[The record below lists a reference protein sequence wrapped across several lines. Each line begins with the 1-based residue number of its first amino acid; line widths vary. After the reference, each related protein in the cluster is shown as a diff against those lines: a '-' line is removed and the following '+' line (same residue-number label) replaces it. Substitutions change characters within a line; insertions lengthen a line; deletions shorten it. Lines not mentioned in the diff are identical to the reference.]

1 MDTTSKFQIDDSVLF
16 FKYTKLII
24 GAGFISAIVTAL
36 IRQFSGLSL
45 QNEEKLI
52 ESIAE
57 VTVHTLFN
65 LVALIGIFIIFW
77 LQTHLREELN
87 PKSNVRNPRY
97 YEEFFTGFDR
107 VYYFHSADLAMSI
120 MASDEVN
127 KEIRQKRTMKIQ
139 NFKEKSHYLLSL
151 IVTIAILSYFFLFL
165 KFLDFDIIKSGLF
178 VNLKLIFS
186 IFIIVIC
193 IKTFFLSFQFIKSV
207 IQD

>member
-1 MDTTSKFQIDDSVLF
+1 MDTTSKFRIDDSVLF
-16 FKYTKLII
+16 FKYSKLII
-24 GAGFISAIVTAL
+24 SAGFISAIITAF

-57 VTVHTLFN
+57 VTVHTLIN
-65 LVALIGIFIIFW
+65 LMALIGIFIVFW

-87 PKSNVRNPRY
+87 PKSNVRNFSY

-107 VYYFHSADLAMSI
+107 VYNLHSADLAMNI
-120 MASDEVN
+120 MASEEVN
-127 KEIRQKRTMKIQ
+127 RETRQKRTMKIQ
-139 NFKEKSHYLLSL
+139 NFREKSHYLLSL

-165 KFLDFDIIKSGLF
+165 KFLDFDIIKSGLL

-193 IKTFFLSFQFIKSV
+193 TRTFFLAFQFIKSV

>member
-1 MDTTSKFQIDDSVLF
+1 VDKRS
-16 FKYTKLII
+16 KLIV
-24 GAGFISAIVTAL
+24 GAGFISAIITAF

-57 VTVHTLFN
+57 VTVHTLIN
-65 LVALIGIFIIFW
+65 LMALIGIFIVFW

-87 PKSNVRNPRY
+87 LESNVGNPRY
-97 YEEFFTGFDR
+97 CKEFFTGFDR
-107 VYYFHSADLAMSI
+107 VYYLHSADLAMKI
-120 MASDEVN
+120 MASEEVN
-127 KEIRQKRTMKIQ
+127 KEIRRKRTMKIR

-165 KFLDFDIIKSGLF
+165 KFLDFDIIKSGIF

-193 IKTFFLSFQFIKSV
+193 IKTFFLAFQFIKSV